1 MNNPIVGQSKKM
13 SILKL

>member
-1 MNNPIVGQSKKM
+1 MSNPIVGQSKKM